1 MDRLLLTLPC
11 ENGELFYCLSGRRI
25 ALARC
30 KPKIEIYEHTTRVRV
45 IEDSVDSAYVY
56 RKYRLAEDIK
66 VYPAGVAEKRLFLR
80 DFCNFSSKSARHTRI
95 SML

>member
-30 KPKIEIYEHTTRVRV
+30 KPKIEIYEHTAQVRA
-45 IEDSVDSAYVY
+45 IGGGDDSAYV
-56 RKYRLAEDIK
+56 
-66 VYPAGVAEKRLFLR
+66 
-80 DFCNFSSKSARHTRI
+80 C
-95 SML
+95 